1 MNILL
6 VCTGNT
12 CRSPMA
18 AAMLRQILRE
28 YGADLEQFHIVTAG
42 LAAASGWP
50 ASPGAVYA
58 MQLRGLDISEH
69 RSQAVNR
76 DLVEKA
82 DIILAMTRAQ
92 REHLLDKYP
101 EHMLKINTLAGMAGE
116 NGLDI
121 LDPFG
126 MDAVKYVESAN
137 EIKRLLLNIA
147 DKLIGKPDK

>member
-58 MQLRGLDISEH
+58 MQLQGLDISEH

-76 DLVEKA
+76 DLVESRHHTGHDQGA
-82 DIILAMTRAQ
+82 ARAF
-92 REHLLDKYP
+92 
-101 EHMLKINTLAGMAGE
+101 AGQVSRTHA
-116 NGLDI
+116 
-121 LDPFG
+121 
-126 MDAVKYVESAN
+126 
-137 EIKRLLLNIA
+137 
-147 DKLIGKPDK
+147 